1 MASAV
6 NSGEA
11 EGEEAELV
19 TILNGSEAM
28 LQPVIVPECRS
39 ALVVEDDEDVRF
51 TVCTMLS
58 GAGFIVHGT
67 GSLAEAEAILDTH
80 DVTIAIVDVHLGSD
94 DGLTL
99 VRQLGD
105 QPETAVLIITGDTD
119 PVDRILGIELGADDY
134 ITKPF
139 NSRELLARVK
149 RRADAIRH
157 IRGSRAVAMPE
168 IPPHGRVGNWTVDEQ
183 RQTAVDRNG
192 KAADLS
198 YSEFR
203 TLLCLV
209 RNKGHVLTRDEIYQ
223 FVTGRPERPE
233 TDRSVDV
240 QISNLRRK
248 LALPGNDGIR
258 TVHRVGYIVD

>member
-1 MASAV
+1 V
-6 NSGEA
+6 TTLSGPD
-11 EGEEAELV
+11 
-19 TILNGSEAM
+19 IAM
-28 LQPVIVPECRS
+28 QPIIALECRS

-58 GAGFIVHGT
+58 SAGFIVHST

-80 DVTIAIVDVHLGSD
+80 DVTVAIIDIHLGSD
-94 DGLTL
+94 DGLVL
-99 VRQLGD
+99 VRQLSD

-119 PVDRILGIELGADDY
+119 PIDRILGIELGADDY

-139 NSRELLARVK
+139 NSRELLARIK
-149 RRADAIRH
+149 RRADAVRH
-157 IRGSRAVAMPE
+157 IRGTRAMAMPE
-168 IPPHGRVGNWTVDEQ
+168 PPRHRRVGNWTVDEQ

-192 KAADLS
+192 KPADLS

-209 RNKGHVLTRDEIYQ
+209 RSKGHVLTRDEIYQ
-223 FVTGRPERPE
+223 FVTGRADRPE
-233 TDRSVDV
+233 VDRSVDV
-240 QISNLRRK
+240 QVSNLRRK
-248 LALPGNDGIR
+248 LGLPGNDGIR

>member
-1 MASAV
+1 M
-6 NSGEA
+6 
-11 EGEEAELV
+11 V
-19 TILNGSEAM
+19 TVINGSDVSAPSM
-28 LQPVIVPECRS
+28 LSERGELRT
-39 ALVVEDDEDVRF
+39 ALVVEDDDDVRY
-51 TVCTMLS
+51 TVCAMLS
-58 GAGFIVHGT
+58 GAGFIVHGA
-67 GSLAEAEAILDTH
+67 GSLDEAESVLDTE
-80 DVTIAIVDVHLGSD
+80 DVTIVIVDIHLGNE

-157 IRGSRAVAMPE
+157 IRGNRGMPVETHSRSRQLR
-168 IPPHGRVGNWTVDEQ
+168 GWLVDER
-183 RQTAVDRNG
+183 RQTAVDENG
-192 KAADLS
+192 TQADLS

-203 TLLCLV
+203 TLLFLV
-209 RNKGHVLTRDEIYQ
+209 QNRGHVLTRDEIYE
-223 FVTGRPERPE
+223 FVTGRKTRPHL
-233 TDRSVDV
+233 DRSVDV

-248 LALPGNDGIR
+248 LGLPGNEGIR
-258 TVHRVGYIVD
+258 TVHRVGYVVD